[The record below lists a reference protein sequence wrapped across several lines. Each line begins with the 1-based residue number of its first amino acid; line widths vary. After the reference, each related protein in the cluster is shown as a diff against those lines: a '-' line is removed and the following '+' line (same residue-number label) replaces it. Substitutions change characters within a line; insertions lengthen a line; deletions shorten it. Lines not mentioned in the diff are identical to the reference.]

1 MNHQGVEV
9 GAGAG
14 DLHQRV
20 EVAEEV
26 GDPVICTEDQSAHEK
41 GVQQGVKMGEDGA
54 HGHQV

>member
-20 EVAEEV
+20 EVTEEV
-26 GDPVICTEDQSAHEK
+26 RNPVLCTEE
-41 GVQQGVKMGEDGA
+41 
-54 HGHQV
+54 